1 MSLLEP
7 LGTISRPVERREM
20 RDRSSLSGLSAQHG
34 PSVRTGPERSDRDS
48 RKWAETGAFPAAV
61 LENMSEALVL
71 TLPTGAVL
79 YLNPSAERLFGYTTG
94 ELAGR
99 SAQELGRV
107 DPEAFGDF
115 LKPIAECL
123 STGGPWEGNFSARRK
138 DGTPIDTHLRVAAL
152 PVAAQEHWLWL
163 HEDISERQRAERATL
178 EREKL
183 LETIIEHIPC
193 AVFWKDVS
201 SRYLGC
207 NLEVA
212 RGLGLSSPDSMIG
225 KSDRELPIDPAD
237 ADFYRACDRQVIESG
252 QPLLN
257 FEEKQTRPDGT
268 RTLLTSKV
276 PLRDA
281 AGAVVGVLGIYQD
294 ITSRKRAEEALRASE
309 RHLRAII
316 ETTPECVKII
326 ARDGTLIE
334 MNHAGLAMVEAES
347 FADLAGKPALDLVA
361 PEYRE
366 AYRDLHRAVC
376 EGKKQTLEFDI
387 IGLKGTRRRLETQAA
402 PIQDPGGDVRHLG
415 ITRDV
420 TEQRRMEEQARHST
434 KMEAIGRLA
443 GGIAHDFN
451 NLLTVING
459 FAELL
464 MQGLAERPDDQSL
477 AEEIVKAGQRAAD
490 LTRQLLAFSRRQMLS
505 PRVIDLNGLLA
516 DLSKMLPRL
525 IDESIELHMTPSRQ
539 PLRVKADPGQ
549 IEQVIVN
556 LAVNAR
562 DAMPHGGKLTIET
575 REVELDSE
583 YARKRP
589 DVRPG
594 RHALI
599 AVSDTGA
606 GMDAAPLARIWEPFF
621 TTKGPEKGTGLGLAT
636 VYGIIKQ
643 SGGHVDAY
651 SEVDVGSTFKI
662 YLPCAEGPVGHTAA
676 EAATGAPGGTETIL
690 LVEDEDA
697 VRDLTNRVLGS
708 RGYQVLVARDGAEAL
723 ELASRHEGVIHLL
736 ITDVIMPGMS
746 GREVARALTQARP
759 DIRVLYVS
767 GYTDDAVVRH
777 GILEE
782 RTPFLQKP
790 YGLDVLARKVRE
802 VLDRKDDG
810 PAEPTAV

>member
-7 LGTISRPVERREM
+7 LGTISRPVERREN
-20 RDRSSLSGLSAQHG
+20 RDRSSLSGVTAQHG
-34 PSVRTGPERSDRDS
+34 PSVRTGPEHSNGNS
-48 RKWAETGAFPAAV
+48 RRWVETGTFPAAV

-71 TLPTGAVL
+71 TVPNGEIL
-79 YLNPSAERLFGYTTG
+79 YTSLSAERLFGFTAY
-94 ELAGR
+94 ELVGR
-99 SAQELGRV
+99 SIRGLWRAEDDEFRSLLTQ
-107 DPEAFGDF
+107 
-115 LKPIAECL
+115 IAACL
-123 STGGPWEGNFSARRK
+123 PSAGPWEGSFTARRK
-138 DGTPIDTHLRVAAL
+138 DGSPLDTRVRVAAIS
-152 PVAAQEHWLWL
+152 VAGQEQWLWF
-163 HEDISERQRAERATL
+163 HEDQRERQRVERAIL
-178 EREKL
+178 EREQL
-183 LETIIEHIPC
+183 LETIIAHIPC
-193 AVFWKDVS
+193 AVFWKNLNSV
-201 SRYLGC
+201 YLGC
-207 NLEVA
+207 NDELA
-212 RGLGLSSPDSMIG
+212 RAHGLPSPDSLIG
-225 KSDRELPIDPAD
+225 KSDRDLPIDPAD
-237 ADFYRACDRQVIESG
+237 AAFYQACDRQVIESG

-281 AGAVVGVLGIYQD
+281 AGAVVGVLGVYQD
-294 ITSRKRAEEALRASE
+294 ITSRKQAEEALRASE

-334 MNHAGLAMVEAES
+334 MNRAGLAMVEADS
-347 FADLAGKPALDLVA
+347 FEDLVGKPALDLVA
-361 PEYRE
+361 PEYRD

-387 IGLKGTRRRLETQAA
+387 IGLKGTRRRLETQAV
-402 PIQDPGGDVRHLG
+402 PIQDPGGDIRHLG

-420 TEQRRMEEQARHST
+420 TEQRRMEELSRHST

-464 MQGLAERPDDQSL
+464 MQSLAERPEDRSL

-505 PRVIDLNGLLA
+505 ARVIDLNALLA

-525 IDESIELHMTPSRQ
+525 IDESIELHIALSAQ

-549 IEQVIVN
+549 IEQVVVN
-556 LAVNAR
+556 LAVNGR
-562 DAMPHGGKLTIET
+562 DAMPQGGKLTIET
-575 REVELDSE
+575 QEVELDHE
-583 YARKRP
+583 YARKRS

-594 RHALI
+594 RYALL

-606 GMDAAPLARIWEPFF
+606 GMDAATLTRIWEPFF
-621 TTKGPEKGTGLGLAT
+621 TTKGPERGTGLGLAT
-636 VYGIIKQ
+636 VYGIVKQ
-643 SGGHVDAY
+643 SGGHVEAY
-651 SEVDVGSTFKI
+651 SEIGVGSTFKI
-662 YLPCAEGPVGHTAA
+662 YLPCVEGPVSQSAGGAA
-676 EAATGAPGGTETIL
+676 GAPGGSETVL
-690 LVEDEDA
+690 LVEDEEA
-697 VRDLTNRVLGS
+697 VRDLTTRVLSS
-708 RGYQVLVARDGAEAL
+708 RGYEVLVAQDGAEAL
-723 ELASRHEGVIHLL
+723 ELANRHEGIIHLL
-736 ITDVIMPGMS
+736 ITDVVMPGMS
-746 GREVARALTQARP
+746 GREVARVLAQSRP
-759 DIRVLYVS
+759 DTRVLYVS

-802 VLDRKDDG
+802 VLDRKDG
-810 PAEPTAV
+810 GQKELATE